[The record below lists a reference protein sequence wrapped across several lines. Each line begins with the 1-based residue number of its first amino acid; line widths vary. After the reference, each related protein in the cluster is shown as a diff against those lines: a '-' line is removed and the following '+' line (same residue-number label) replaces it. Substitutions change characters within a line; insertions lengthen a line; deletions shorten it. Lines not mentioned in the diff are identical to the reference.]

1 MLVHFCSRCK
11 GPISFF
17 CMSLPAAFVEKT
29 LISPLNVVFLESVER
44 ARIVFF
50 VCSQFHS
57 VDLCVQLNDRTIL
70 SWLLLLYSKFWNQ
83 QVWILQMCSS
93 YSFLFGLFWVP
104 CNSIWS
110 LETSLSISTS
120 SSYGFLIGILLTV
133 DQFGEYCFLNNMK
146 SSHIATWAFS
156 IYLNFLNL
164 FNTIL

>member
-1 MLVHFCSRCK
+1 MLVHFRSRCK

-70 SWLLLLYSKFWNQ
+70 S
-83 QVWILQMCSS
+83 
-93 YSFLFGLFWVP
+93 
-104 CNSIWS
+104 
-110 LETSLSISTS
+110 
-120 SSYGFLIGILLTV
+120 
-133 DQFGEYCFLNNMK
+133 
-146 SSHIATWAFS
+146 
-156 IYLNFLNL
+156 
-164 FNTIL
+164 